1 MPYNQETINRDL
13 AEHNTS
19 DSEFQK
25 KVVELCK
32 RFVKQSADAM
42 STFYDTWDNN
52 DVVYR
57 GYRMPDKNDK
67 DANKDGEPPKII
79 VPVTYA
85 QLQTAV
91 SFLFA
96 TYSQK
101 PVLYEILGGG
111 PEDQNGTMAFETDI
125 DYQMRRQQMMF
136 KLYNALVDAFKYGF
150 CVMKCDWHEQYCKM
164 RGQVQVPELNI
175 LGRLGQMFGIQPQ
188 APSFRME
195 EQVIDVLEYQGNRI
209 TNVSP
214 YNFFPDPS
222 VTIANFQQGKF
233 VAHDEET
240 SLTAVKKEEGQAY
253 FGTDKIPAS
262 IPPDDTKHR
271 NRRTGRIFGDA
282 GMGISPLTPGAGSNA
297 KDGSSIDACV
307 LLEVE
312 MVLIPKEASKL
323 FGMDLG
329 KEDYPMKFLAV
340 IANDNKLI
348 RFEASGNLHNQ
359 FSYAIGEYSPDHNA
373 FYNPGLSETIY
384 ELQNII
390 TFFLNSHIVNVRK
403 IIQNRFVVDETKINL
418 NDIKT
423 NSMFIRLT
431 QSGVPIDKVLKQLE
445 AYDVTQNHV
454 KDMDVLLQMVQTVTG
469 INENALGQYSSGR
482 RSATEARSVNAGA
495 AARLKMHGQLLWM
508 QCFDPLGRQIIANTR
523 QSRTKEAYE
532 MIVGALALK
541 APFEEVIYAN
551 PTKIAGGYDF
561 SSYDATLPS
570 DKQFQASQLQEIFS
584 ILVQNPNTIQLLGK
598 DPTKLLSHI
607 TQLLGIKNIEDYNL
621 DNPAI
626 PPLQAPQAQVV
637 PDQQAGDMAASGAQP
652 VDMMGQNL
660 LNGLGGGQPQPQQ

>member
-1 MPYNQETINRDL
+1 MPYDQEAINKDL
-13 AEHNTS
+13 AEHDS
-19 DSEFQK
+19 SESEFQQ
-25 KVVELCK
+25 KVVQLCK

-57 GYRMPDKNDK
+57 GYRLPDKNDK
-67 DANKDGEPPKII
+67 DAQKDGEPPKII

-96 TYSQK
+96 TFSQK
-101 PVLYEILGGG
+101 PVLFEMQGGG
-111 PEDQNGTMAFETDI
+111 PEDEQYARALETDI
-125 DYQMRRQQMMF
+125 DYQMRKQQMMF
-136 KLYNALVDAFKYGF
+136 KLYNSLVDTFKYGF
-150 CVMKCDWHEQYCKM
+150 CVMKCDWTEQYCKM

-175 LGRLGQMFGIQPQ
+175 LGRLGAMFGMPQ
-188 APSFRME
+188 AAPTYRLE

-209 TNVSP
+209 TNISP

-240 SLTAVKKEEGQAY
+240 SLSAVKKREGQDY
-253 FGTDKIPAS
+253 FGTDKIPNT

-282 GMGISPLTPGAGSNA
+282 GMGLTPLTPGAGANS
-297 KDGSSIDACV
+297 KDGNTADACV
-307 LLEVE
+307 TLEVE
-312 MVLIPKEASKL
+312 MTFTPKEASKL
-323 FGMDLG
+323 FKMDLG
-329 KEDYPMKFLAV
+329 KEDYPMKFIAV
-340 IANDNKLI
+340 LGNDAKLI
-348 RFEASGNLHNQ
+348 RFENAGNLHGQ
-359 FSYAIGEYSPDHNA
+359 FGYAVGEYSPDHNA

-403 IIQNRFVVDETKINL
+403 IIQNRFVVDATKINL
-418 NDIKT
+418 DDIKT

-454 KDMDVLLQMVQTVTG
+454 KDMDVLMQMVQTVTG

-495 AARLKMHGQLLWM
+495 AARLKMHGQLYWM
-508 QCFDPLGRQIIANTR
+508 QCLDPLGRQIVANTR
-523 QSRTKEAYE
+523 QSRTREAYE
-532 MIVGALALK
+532 MIVGAMSVN
-541 APFEEVIYAN
+541 APFDKVIYAD

-561 SSYDATLPS
+561 YSYDATLPS

-584 ILVQNPNTIQLLGK
+584 ILVQNPQTIQLLGK

-621 DNPAI
+621 DNPNI
-626 PPLQAPQAQVV
+626 PPLQPPQAQVV
-637 PDQQAGDMAASGAQP
+637 PDQVAGDVAASGGQP
-652 VDMMGQNL
+652 VDMMGE
-660 LNGLGGGQPQPQQ
+660 GLMQGAQQQ